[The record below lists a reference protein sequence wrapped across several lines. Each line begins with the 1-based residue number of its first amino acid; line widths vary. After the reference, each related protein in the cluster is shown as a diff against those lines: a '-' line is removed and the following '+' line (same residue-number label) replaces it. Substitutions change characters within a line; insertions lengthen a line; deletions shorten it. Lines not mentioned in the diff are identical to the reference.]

1 MNLAPA
7 THEYLLALAVS
18 AIRTGLEVVRPALP
32 ELDDCPAEL
41 ATHRACFVTLTTGPA
56 RLRGCCGTLE
66 ARRPLAAEVW
76 HNALAS
82 AFADPRFDPL
92 EPAELADLHVSVSVV
107 GPLEPV
113 EASSEAQLLD
123 ALVPGRDGLL
133 LSWRQHRATFLPAVW
148 ESLPERRDF
157 LGELKR
163 KAGLPAGF
171 WAPNVVVHRYRTETC
186 KGLAR
191 NYASGMPSA

>member
-7 THEYLLALAVS
+7 AHEYLLALAVS
-18 AIRTGLEVVRPALP
+18 AIRTGLEVVRPTP
-32 ELDDCPAEL
+32 PKLDDCPAEV
-41 ATHRACFVTLTTGPA
+41 TIHRACFVTLTVGPV

-92 EPAELADLHVSVSVV
+92 EAAELVDLHVSISVL
-107 GPLEPV
+107 GPLELV
-113 EASSEAQLLD
+113 QASSEAQLLD
-123 ALVPGRDGLL
+123 AVVPGRDGLL
-133 LSWRQHRATFLPAVW
+133 LTWRQHRATFLPAVW
-148 ESLPERRDF
+148 ESLPDRRDF
-157 LGELKR
+157 LRELKC

-171 WAPNVVVHRYRTETC
+171 WAPDVVVHRYSTDTV
-186 KGLAR
+186 KGFAR
-191 NYASGMPSA
+191 DYPRG